1 MDCFTEERK
10 KREVDKH
17 KAEVLIEYYR
27 EGKQY
32 IEVALFSIQGMDR
45 TKLRARLHPDENYY
59 VFMEP
64 ENFQQIVNMVKSRE
78 VAIKSLF
85 LTLKGNRKKQVFV
98 DINKI

>member
-1 MDCFTEERK
+1 MD
-10 KREVDKH
+10 
-17 KAEVLIEYYR
+17 I
-27 EGKQY
+27 
-32 IEVALFSIQGMDR
+32 

-78 VAIKSLF
+78 AAIKSLF
-85 LTLKGNRKKQVFV
+85 LTLKGEKKKQVFV